1 MNYRTIIFF
10 MRNKDFNRGIILTAL
25 GSFWWGVIG
34 VIYFEY
40 VSFVGHVEVVLHRC
54 IWTAFILIVTTFY
67 FDKWNLFF
75 KTIRNY
81 KMLITLFFSG
91 FLIFINWSVWIY
103 AVSNNQIIDASFG
116 YFIMPILSV
125 LLGYIFYKE
134 KINKRRALSIILVL
148 VSILF
153 LLIVNFNSIPWMGI
167 IVALSWG
174 FYNLIRK
181 KINVDTDIGLLIES
195 LFILPFAL
203 FSFFLIF
210 QNNLNDFSLS
220 NPSLMLLLMLAGPMT
235 VIPLFMYVRGVE
247 LCGLGPTGM
256 IFYITPTFQFLLG
269 FFCYNEPFSFEKSL
283 SFILIW
289 IAVIIYLKDLYEN
302 N

>member
-1 MNYRTIIFF
+1 MKNHKF
-10 MRNKDFNRGIILTAL
+10 NKGITLTAL

-34 VIYFEY
+34 VIYFKY
-40 VSFVGHVEVVLHRC
+40 ISFAGPIEVVIHRC
-54 IWTAFILIVTTFY
+54 VWTSVVLIISTFY
-67 FDKWNLFF
+67 FSKWDIFLEIIS
-75 KTIRNY
+75 K
-81 KMLITLFFSG
+81 KKKLILLFFSSL
-91 FLIFINWSVWIY
+91 LIFINWATWIY
-103 AVSNNQIIDASFG
+103 AVGTERIIDASFG

-125 LLGYIFYKE
+125 FLGYVFYNE
-134 KINKRRALSIILVL
+134 KINRRRGLSITLVL
-148 VSILF
+148 ISMLF
-153 LLIVNFNSIPWMGI
+153 LLIVSFDSIPWVGI

-174 FYNLIRK
+174 FYNLLRK
-181 KINVDTDIGLLIES
+181 KVNVDTDVGLLIES

-220 NPSLMLLLMLAGPMT
+220 NPSLMLLFMLAGPMT
-235 VIPLFMYVRGVE
+235 VIPLFLYVRGVE

-269 FFCYNEPFSFEKSL
+269 FFYYNEPFSLEKSL

-289 IAVIIYLKDLYEN
+289 IAIIIYLKDLYEN

>member
-1 MNYRTIIFF
+1 MKNHNF
-10 MRNKDFNRGIILTAL
+10 NKGITLTAL

-34 VIYFEY
+34 VIYFKY
-40 VSFVGHVEVVLHRC
+40 ISFAGSIEVVIHRC
-54 IWTAFILIVTTFY
+54 VWTSVFLLISTSY
-67 FDKWNLFF
+67 FSKWDIFF
-75 KTIRNY
+75 KIINN
-81 KMLITLFFSG
+81 KAKLSWLFFSSL
-91 FLIFINWSVWIY
+91 LIFINWATWIY
-103 AVSNNQIIDASFG
+103 ALGTNKIIDASFG

-125 LLGYIFYKE
+125 FLGYIFYKE
-134 KINKRRALSIILVL
+134 KINKRRILSITLVL
-148 VSILF
+148 ISILF
-153 LLIVNFNSIPWMGI
+153 LLIVSFNSIPWVGI
-167 IVALSWG
+167 IVAISWG

-181 KINVDTDIGLLIES
+181 KVNVDTDVGLLIES

-203 FSFFLIF
+203 FSFYMIF
-210 QNNLNDFSLS
+210 QNGLNDFSLN
-220 NPSLMLLLMLAGPMT
+220 NPKLMLLLMLAGPMT
-235 VIPLFMYVRGVE
+235 VIPLFLYVRGVE

-269 FFCYNEPFSFEKSL
+269 FFYYNEEFSLEKSL